1 MAHFA
6 RPHFDWSHFNKGTLD
21 RVESAIVLGL
31 IGSGLAACALGAFIY
46 DIARWFSAW

>member
-6 RPHFDWSHFNKGTLD
+6 RPHFDRGHFAGLLD

-31 IGSGLAACALGAFIY
+31 VVSGLAACALGAIVY
-46 DIARWFSAW
+46 DVGRLFSGW